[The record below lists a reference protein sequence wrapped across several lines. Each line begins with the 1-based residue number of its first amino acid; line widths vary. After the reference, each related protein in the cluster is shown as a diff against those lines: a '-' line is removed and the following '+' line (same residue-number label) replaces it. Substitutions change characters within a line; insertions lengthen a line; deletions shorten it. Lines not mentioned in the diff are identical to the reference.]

1 MPNMFFAIKLAIES
15 MQETLDSRFDIKSQK
30 GVITMEYGL
39 LGVLIAIALIG
50 SIQTIRDKVFDLL
63 TTILNTFP

>member
-1 MPNMFFAIKLAIES
+1 MFFAIKLAIES